1 MAICTLLAMGYQTVW
16 MVWYDSKH
24 LIQWPFAN
32 FVKQITVDVFS
43 QLCCLVSRLIS
54 MTVVSYI
61 AWIVNAIEV
70 TVIWLVI
77 IMVVNLIFYRDKML
91 KLINAVKSRKVK

>member
-1 MAICTLLAMGYQTVW
+1 M
-16 MVWYDSKH
+16 
-24 LIQWPFAN
+24 IQWPFAN
-32 FVKQITVDVFS
+32 FVKQITVDVFTVV
-43 QLCCLVSRLIS
+43 LCCLVSRLVS

-91 KLINAVKSRKVK
+91 KLINTVKSRMVK